1 MRSSRSW
8 GGRSSCVSRMMILW
22 HPNPTR
28 AIAPA
33 LSICWDQRRSCS
45 MISSGWPKP
54 RRRSSAPYCARF
66 DRLPPAAAEIG
77 QFVIHARRNGR
88 EHRARHQ
95 AVALEP
101 AQRQGQ
107 HPLRDAAD
115 HALDLVEAARAASE
129 QHDDEHAPF
138 IADPGQ
144 DRSDAAA
151 IAIEVRVGRQDRHS
165 GVLGYHGC
173 ARVSKMCVLAEFA
186 DSHSYSL
193 SYKLIPR
200 VTIMKLLHIDSSV
213 LGPHSV
219 SRQVSAAIVN
229 RLAEATPGLEVVY
242 RDLTS
247 TPLAH
252 LSGSLLAAGQG
263 AAPDAG
269 LQQDL
274 AAGQAVLDEFLAADI
289 VVLGAPMYNFTI
301 PTQLKAW
308 IDRIVVAGKTF
319 KYDAKGVEGMAGNK
333 RVIIAIWRGG
343 FHGTGPPAAVGE
355 HLETYLR
362 WVFGFIGVTKLEFI
376 SADGIQVG
384 PEHREKAL
392 AGALQAAT
400 NLHASYGE
408 LRHGARP

>member
-1 MRSSRSW
+1 LRPSNFARA
-8 GGRSSCVSRMMILW
+8 GFDLRLMI
-22 HPNPTR
+22 
-28 AIAPA
+28 
-33 LSICWDQRRSCS
+33 RR
-45 MISSGWPKP
+45 PF
-54 RRRSSAPYCARF
+54 AQRF
-66 DRLPPAAAEIG
+66 DRLPQAASEIG

-219 SRQVSAAIVN
+219 SRQVSAAIVD
-229 RLAEATPGLEVVY
+229 RLRKAAPGLEIVY
-242 RDLTS
+242 RDLT
-247 TPLAH
+247 
-252 LSGSLLAAGQG
+252 
-263 AAPDAG
+263 
-269 LQQDL
+269 
-274 AAGQAVLDEFLAADI
+274 
-289 VVLGAPMYNFTI
+289 
-301 PTQLKAW
+301 
-308 IDRIVVAGKTF
+308 
-319 KYDAKGVEGMAGNK
+319 
-333 RVIIAIWRGG
+333 
-343 FHGTGPPAAVGE
+343 
-355 HLETYLR
+355 
-362 WVFGFIGVTKLEFI
+362 
-376 SADGIQVG
+376 
-384 PEHREKAL
+384 
-392 AGALQAAT
+392 
-400 NLHASYGE
+400 
-408 LRHGARP
+408 